1 MKVKNIMFAG
11 FAAAILSGV
20 CGAASA
26 ADYTLVTQG
35 YVTDKLSEKADK
47 TYVGTVEAVNNQM
60 PASVVE
66 YVNLKTAGIATDA
79 ALEDLTNTV
88 NTLKGTVNHETTG
101 LATKASQT
109 DLNAL
114 SEKVGEKSVAT
125 QIAEAVGDEVV
136 RADAAYQPKGD
147 YQAAGNYALKSEL
160 PTVPTKVGAF
170 ENDAGYLTSTTAGAL
185 YDAKG
190 AAAAVDA
197 KLSDYATT
205 EALEAVK
212 TTAEA
217 NVAMEKVTGLADA
230 LDAKAAANDVSAL
243 SQTVAGLET
252 SKADA
257 TAVNTLSQTVE
268 GLKTSKADATAVNT
282 LSQDVEGLKTSKA
295 DASTVYTKTET
306 DDLLDAKQDTLTF
319 DTTPTEGSTNPVTSG
334 GVQAALA
341 TKADASDIPTDY
353 VTTQTF
359 TEYQGTVT
367 NELSGKQDT
376 ITNLATIEAGATA
389 GASAVQPGA
398 DVSVLN
404 NNAKY
409 QTEAQVANTIAA
421 GNYLTSTGLA
431 QGTYLVTSDGKNGIT
446 YKSVVVI
453 DANGNEM

>member
-35 YVTDKLSEKADK
+35 YVTDKLSQKADK
-47 TYVGTVEAVNNQM
+47 SYVGTVETVNGQT

-88 NTLKGTVNHETTG
+88 NTLKGAVNHETTG

-136 RADAAYQPKGD
+136 RADAAYQPKGN
-147 YQAAGNYALKSEL
+147 YQEAGEYALKSEL

-205 EALEAVK
+205 AALEAVK
-212 TTAEA
+212 ETAEA
-217 NVAMEKVTGLADA
+217 DVAVADVVGLADA
-230 LDAKAAANDVSAL
+230 LDAKAEASDVSAL
-243 SQTVAGLET
+243 SETVAGLEESKADASVVNTLSQTVEGLGT

-257 TAVNTLSQTVE
+257 SAVNTLSQTVE
-268 GLKTSKADATAVNT
+268 GLKTSK
-282 LSQDVEGLKTSKA
+282 
-295 DASTVYTKTET
+295 
-306 DDLLDAKQDTLTF
+306 QDTLTF
-319 DTTPTEGSTNPVTSG
+319 DTTPTAGSTNPVTSG

-341 TKADASDIPTDY
+341 TKAEATALNNY
-353 VTTQTF
+353 VETSTF
-359 TEYQGTVT
+359 EAYQGTVT
-367 NELSGKQDT
+367 NELAGKQAT
-376 ITNLATIEAGATA
+376 ITNLATIEEGAAA
-389 GASAVQPGA
+389 GASAVQPG
-398 DVSVLN
+398 DNVSDLN
-404 NNAKY
+404 NDVKY
-409 QTEAQVANTIAA
+409 QTETEVANTIAA

>member
-26 ADYTLVTQG
+26 ADYTLVTEG
-35 YVTDKLSEKADK
+35 YVTDKLSQKADK
-47 TYVGTVEAVNNQM
+47 SYVGTVEAVNNQM

-125 QIAEAVGDEVV
+125 QIAEAVDAEVV
-136 RADAAYQPKGD
+136 RANTAYQPKGN
-147 YQAAGNYALKSEL
+147 YQAAGDYALKSEL

-190 AAAAVDA
+190 DAAKVEA
-197 KLSDYATT
+197 KLSNYATT

-212 TTAEA
+212 QTAEA
-217 NVAMEKVTGLADA
+217 DVAVADVVGLADA
-230 LDAKAAANDVSAL
+230 LDAKAAASDVSAL
-243 SQTVAGLET
+243 SQDVASLET

-257 TAVNTLSQTVE
+257 TAVSTLSQTVE
-268 GLKTSKADATAVNT
+268 GLKTSKADASDVST
-282 LSQDVEGLKTSKA
+282 LSQTVEGLKTSKA

-306 DDLLDAKQDTLTF
+306 DGLLNAKQDTLTF

-353 VTTQTF
+353 VNTQTF
-359 TEYQGTVT
+359 TEYKNTVT
-367 NELSGKQDT
+367 SELAGKQAT
-376 ITNLATIEAGATA
+376 IENLETIEAGAEA
-389 GASAVQPGA
+389 GATAVQPGA
-398 DVSVLN
+398 NVSVLTN
-404 NNAKY
+404 DVNY
-409 QTEAQVANTIAA
+409 QTETQVADTIAA
-421 GNYLTSTGLA
+421 GNYLTSNGLA
-431 QGTYLVTSDGKNGIT
+431 QGTYLVTSDGANGIT

-453 DANGNEM
+453 DANGNEL